1 MHKIDMAMDVYA
13 LKLGLKADCFL
24 VSLQVGLE
32 ANCFSVCT
40 HDTTLF
46 TLTASS

>member
-1 MHKIDMAMDVYA
+1 MAMDVYA

-32 ANCFSVCT
+32 ANCFPVSEQIKSIWWVG
-40 HDTTLF
+40 
-46 TLTASS
+46 

>member
-32 ANCFSVCT
+32 ANCFSV
-40 HDTTLF
+40 
-46 TLTASS
+46 SEQIKSIWWVG

>member
-24 VSLQVGLE
+24 VSLQMGLE
-32 ANCFSVCT
+32 ANCFPISEQIKSIWWVG
-40 HDTTLF
+40 
-46 TLTASS
+46 